1 MKATP
6 TASVDLNAAFRYID
20 NADACLNR
28 SMRLIEMMTAAAR
41 VCGDADGEPSKEDLQ
56 SILRGFADLGDSVL
70 EDLSTADRAV
80 DEAWKIVREAEKVAP

>member
-1 MKATP
+1 MKAAP
-6 TASVDLNAAFRYID
+6 APVDLAAAFSHVD
-20 NADACLNR
+20 LVDACLHR

-80 DEAWKIVREAEKVAP
+80 DEAWQIVRESEKVAP